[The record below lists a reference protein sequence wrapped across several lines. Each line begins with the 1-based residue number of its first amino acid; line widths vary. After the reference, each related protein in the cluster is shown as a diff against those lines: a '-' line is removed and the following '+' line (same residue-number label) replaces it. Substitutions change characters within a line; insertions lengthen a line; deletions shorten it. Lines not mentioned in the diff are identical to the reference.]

1 MTQLGARTD
10 RILPNG
16 VCLLP
21 PLKQCDKG
29 NACLG
34 CGHFATDAT
43 HLDELRQQ
51 YAATETLLAARRD
64 QYRQRS
70 GRELGEDNIWVIERR
85 RELRSLEAII
95 ERLAATGPEESVAGA
110 GTGAGAGKR
119 LPLLQIQTR
128 GAHQSALD
136 KAHRPRPTD
145 Q

>member
-1 MTQLGARTD
+1 
-10 RILPNG
+10 
-16 VCLLP
+16 
-21 PLKQCDKG
+21 
-29 NACLG
+29 LG

-43 HLDELRQQ
+43 HLDELRAQH
-51 YAATETLLAARRD
+51 AATETLLAARRD

-95 ERLAATGPEESVAGA
+95 ERLVATGTDEAVSGA
-110 GTGAGAGKR
+110 GTGAGKR